1 MHVVMSASGSW
12 RLGPPPAE
20 AEPLRWWRRRPVSR
34 RARHRALVARRALA
48 GGLAGLAVLVGLRV
62 AYPAPVDTGVP
73 VVVLASDLPAG
84 ARPSEADLHLVLRPA
99 DTVPPAAVR
108 DLADAAGQV
117 LAGPVTAGE
126 ILTTARLRGARLL
139 TGQPAGRVAVSVGL
153 ADPGMVTFL
162 RPGDEVS
169 VLTRGA
175 GAVVARATVLSVQE
189 PERVG
194 GVGLGGA
201 GHVVVA
207 LTATEAQAV
216 AAATGGA
223 DGGFVL
229 AVHAG

>member
-1 MHVVMSASGSW
+1 MSASGSW

-20 AEPLRWWRRRPVSR
+20 AQPLPWWRRRPVSR
-34 RARHRALVARRALA
+34 RARHRVLVARRVLA

-62 AYPAPVDTGVP
+62 AYPAPVETGVP
-73 VVVLASDLPAG
+73 VVVLTTDLPAG
-84 ARPSEADLHLVLRPA
+84 ARPSEADLQVVLRPA

-108 DLADAAGQV
+108 DPADAAGQV

-126 ILTTARLRGARLL
+126 ILTTARLRGSRLL
-139 TGQPAGRVAVSVGL
+139 TGQPTGRVAVAVAL
-153 ADPGMVTFL
+153 ADPGIVTFL

-169 VLTRGA
+169 VLTPGA
-175 GAVVARATVLSVQE
+175 GAVVARATVLSAQE

-194 GVGLGGA
+194 AVGLGGT

-207 LTATEAQAV
+207 LTAAEAQAV